1 MKGRPTISRKFVCNR
16 RAQKRLTNPN
26 QTPVRKAYIC
36 PKFPHLRVRG
46 IVFDDGWVVTDKPE
60 EQARIEQEPNV
71 WECDL

>member
-1 MKGRPTISRKFVCNR
+1 M
-16 RAQKRLTNPN
+16 TNPN